1 MGWREPRAENHG
13 SAVLTWCWS
22 PVRGQPR
29 EFPTRPR
36 PATRETRRTSPPS
49 SVPRGARARPG
60 DGVARVARGLG
71 RWTHWPRSWC
81 MCPRRRWWARW
92 MRRTELRSTRR
103 RRQGARV
110 RRQGARVARARPG
123 DGVPR
128 VASGLARQAAR
139 EGVGACAHG
148 AVGGRDGCVAK
159 RSEHSHVTDIVEGA
173 ADAVVLSGADRH
185 ASPVRGHRYR
195 RPRVVDRILTVD
207 VAANL
212 GPRPAAL
219 RVHAHVAAVGV
230 VLGRADGHTRAVRR
244 HRYLSVRPAAVARSL
259 AVDVAA
265 NLGPRPAALRVH
277 AHMTGEGAGAA
288 RAVVQGRAYRHASAV

>member
-1 MGWREPRAENHG
+1 
-13 SAVLTWCWS
+13 
-22 PVRGQPR
+22 
-29 EFPTRPR
+29 
-36 PATRETRRTSPPS
+36 
-49 SVPRGARARPG
+49 
-60 DGVARVARGLG
+60 
-71 RWTHWPRSWC
+71 

-92 MRRTELRSTRR
+92 MRRTLGARRRSVPR
-103 RRQGARV
+103 RRQGAR
-110 RRQGARVARARPG
+110 GARARPG

-128 VASGLARQAAR
+128 VARGLAGGPAGQ
-139 EGVGACAHG
+139 GVGACAHG
-148 AVGGRDGCVAK
+148 AVGGRGGCVAK

-195 RPRVVDRILTVD
+195 HPRVVDRILAVD

-230 VLGRADGHTRAVRR
+230 VLCGADGHTRAVRR
-244 HRYLSVRPAAVARSL
+244 HRYSPPGRVARSLAVDVAANLGPRPAALRVHAHVAGDGSRSSRRSLKRLSPRACRLRTSIPTSRTVARSL

-277 AHMTGEGAGAA
+277 AHMTGASGAA
-288 RAVVQGRAYRHASAV
+288 AVVL

>member
-1 MGWREPRAENHG
+1 
-13 SAVLTWCWS
+13 
-22 PVRGQPR
+22 
-29 EFPTRPR
+29 
-36 PATRETRRTSPPS
+36 
-49 SVPRGARARPG
+49 
-60 DGVARVARGLG
+60 
-71 RWTHWPRSWC
+71 

-92 MRRTELRSTRR
+92 MRRTDCGARR

-195 RPRVVDRILTVD
+195 HPRVVDRILTVD

-230 VLGRADGHTRAVRR
+230 VLCGADGHTRAVRR
-244 HRYLSVRPAAVARSL
+244 HRYSPPGRVARSL

-277 AHMTGEGAGAA
+277 AHVAA
-288 RAVVQGRAYRHASAV
+288 LSDVEPLVPSFPEAPMATRVPSEDIDTDRPDRSPAASPSMSPPTWVHVPPLSEYTRT